1 MAFKHIDMG
10 AAFMNEQVT
19 DRLKVNAAGLGAAG
33 YDGGMMHRDRFGA

>member
-19 DRLKVNAAGLGAAG
+19 DRLKVNAAGLARS
-33 YDGGMMHRDRFGA
+33 DQ